1 MSNPIIPIDRYEA
14 KESGRA
20 IQEAQNTV
28 MSAGTKATIALI
40 RELLKSLKLPQKSAY
55 VQISINDS
63 VAYRATI
70 RPQDEA
76 QLREMS
82 SSLSEEQ
89 LRYLKE
95 VMKLPESEQPA
106 ASSIP
111 LDKDVTVEVNG
122 KEVLRLKNGV
132 VERNLLVPAPKKAQE
147 PVSQT
152 AEVSSAQGSEV
163 EPKPAQVAQVEVV
176 EEGVRMPE
184 GTGVSLS
191 GEQRQGLQ
199 RLGVNPERLEN
210 AIGQQA
216 QGNVPIIVVL
226 NREVEGNAKK
236 SPLKN
241 NLKSNLL
248 GFQKAVQDF
257 SKKVSSFL
265 GSLRDKLLPK
275 TNRDIKRDLQNLA
288 VIDLASKLL
297 DRFGGQTDTG
307 KQVFEGNSFRLER
320 QGKDLSVIAKDG
332 RGNILSLKDGEL
344 TGSLTQKDVEKF
356 QAVERQLN
364 QGKSRQSQSEIG

>member
-163 EPKPAQVAQVEVV
+163 EPKPAQAAQVEVV

>member
-364 QGKSRQSQSEIG
+364 QGKSRRSQAEIG

>member
-28 MSAGTKATIALI
+28 MSAGAAATIALI
-40 RELLKSLKLPQKSAY
+40 RELLKSLKLPEKSVNVEIA
-55 VQISINDS
+55 INDS
-63 VAYRATI
+63 VAYQAN
-70 RPQDEA
+70 A
-76 QLREMS
+76 QTGKNLEVNPES
-82 SSLSEEQ
+82 PALSDKQ

-95 VMKLPESEQPA
+95 VVKLPRSNEPA
-106 ASSIP
+106 AASIP
-111 LDKDVTVEVNG
+111 LAQNVTITVDG
-122 KEVLRLKNGV
+122 KEVFRLKDGMI
-132 VERNLLVPAPKKAQE
+132 EQNLLVSSPEKIQGEPTQE
-147 PVSQT
+147 T
-152 AEVSSAQGSEV
+152 EIE
-163 EPKPAQVAQVEVV
+163 EIPAQKAQVEVV
-176 EEGVRMPE
+176 QEDVPELKKAGV
-184 GTGVSLS
+184 TLS
-191 GEQRQGLQ
+191 DDQRQELEK
-199 RLGVNPERLEN
+199 LGINPQTVEN
-210 AIGQQA
+210 SVRQKAPGT
-216 QGNVPIIVVL
+216 VPIIVVL

-265 GSLRDKLLPK
+265 GSARDKLLPK
-275 TNRDIKRDLQNLA
+275 TNRDIKRELQNLA

-307 KQVFEGNSFRLER
+307 KQVFDGNSFRLER
-320 QGKDLSVIAKDG
+320 QGKDLSVIAKDS
-332 RGNILSLKDGEL
+332 RGTILSLKDGEL

>member
-163 EPKPAQVAQVEVV
+163 EPKPAQAAQVEVV

-320 QGKDLSVIAKDG
+320 QGNNLTVTAKDG
-332 RGNILSLKDGEL
+332 RGTILSLKDGEL
-344 TGSLTQKDVEKF
+344 TGSLAQKDVEKF
-356 QAVERQLN
+356 QAVERQLER
-364 QGKSRQSQSEIG
+364 GKSRQSQAEIG

>member
-28 MSAGTKATIALI
+28 MSAGNKATIALI

-364 QGKSRQSQSEIG
+364 QGKSRQSQAEIG